1 MSVSADHD
9 RRIDYVRVDGEQLRV
24 AWVGASR
31 SADHTNALRPL
42 LICNDF
48 CANLDILDELA
59 AAFDRTVLCFDL
71 PGVGQSSDAARM
83 RRMRGLAALVPRLLD
98 ELGIE
103 GAVDVMGIGWGGLLA
118 QQLAYDHGSR
128 VRRLVL
134 AATSSGQLSFPGRL
148 ASLWHLARPTGLL
161 DAAPSA
167 DAARR
172 LFGGRRSDECGAIAI
187 AMARASRPTRRGH
200 AAQLYAL
207 AGYTSLAWLHRLN
220 VPTLVLA
227 GDDDT
232 IVPMVNSRVLA
243 LLLPLA
249 RLSVIRG
256 GGHWFVLE
264 RTDEVVRCVN
274 EFLDARVAITARDQN
289 SSL

>member
-1 MSVSADHD
+1 MSVNSDRD
-9 RRIDYVRVDGEQLRV
+9 RRIEHIRLGGEQLRV
-24 AWVGASR
+24 AIVSGIPDTNST
-31 SADHTNALRPL
+31 SACTPL

-48 CANLDILDELA
+48 CANLDILDDFA
-59 AAFDRTVLCFDL
+59 AALERPVLCFDP
-71 PGVGQSSDAARM
+71 PGVGESSDVTRM
-83 RRMRGLAALVPRLLD
+83 RRMTGLAALIANLLD
-98 ELGIE
+98 ALRIE
-103 GAVDVMGIGWGGLLA
+103 GAVDVLGIGWGGLLA
-118 QQLAYDHGSR
+118 QQFAHNHGAR

-134 AATSSGQLSFPGRL
+134 AATSSGQLMFPGRL
-148 ASLWHLARPTGLL
+148 ASLWYLVRPTGLL
-161 DAAPSA
+161 DAAPDA
-167 DAARR
+167 DTARR
-172 LFGGRRSDECGAIAI
+172 LFGGRRNDECDAIAI
-187 AMARASRPTRRGH
+187 AMARACRPTRRGH

-207 AGYTSLAWLHRLN
+207 TGYTSLAWLHRLN

-264 RTDEVVRCVN
+264 RTDEVVRLVN
-274 EFLDARVAITARDQN
+274 EFLNARVAITARDQN
-289 SSL
+289 STL